1 MTDNASQGR
10 EGSRAE
16 QIVKLGQLSIRSKR
30 DGETHTIGVRGE
42 IDVAGAGRVE
52 RELLRAEATDAQAIV
67 LDLSTLS
74 FIDSTGVRM
83 LVMAEARSRADS
95 DRLQLRRPPES
106 VLRVLRLTGIE
117 DRMPFAD

>member
-30 DGETHTIGVRGE
+30 DGETHTIDVRGE

-95 DRLQLRRPPES
+95 DRLRLRRPPES
-106 VLRVLRLTGIE
+106 VLRVLRLTGID

>member
-1 MTDNASQGR
+1 MTENASQGC

-16 QIVKLGQLSIRSKR
+16 QIVKLGQLSIRSRR
-30 DGETHTIGVRGE
+30 DGETHTIDVRGE

-52 RELLRAEATDAQAIV
+52 QELLRAEATDAQTIV

-83 LVMAEARSRADS
+83 LIMAEARSRADS

-117 DRMPFAD
+117 KRMPFAD